1 MKETLP
7 KRSGI
12 PTSLALKYWNIYKE
26 KHLKYIEQ
34 QIHCNYQLFFMK
46 KLWINNTPGKDR
58 NADQIFHF
66 PQEVP
71 KYLNGYYR
79 IPKTDAIKLAALLY
93 RVQCDSDSSVL
104 RNQQQ
109 FQSILPQLLPED
121 TIKLTKAEDWR
132 KSIVSMYNSQIG
144 LKIVEYAYMWWW
156 LRVYFLFLKAELDTT
171 DAKIEFLKL
180 MQEYPTFG
188 STFFVVK
195 QTTDKDYPE
204 VILIAIN
211 RHGFHVID
219 PDKKVYPPPHVKLFN
234 RC

>member
-1 MKETLP
+1 
-7 KRSGI
+7 
-12 PTSLALKYWNIYKE
+12 
-26 KHLKYIEQ
+26 
-34 QIHCNYQLFFMK
+34 MK

-66 PQEVP
+66 SQEVP

-79 IPKTDAIKLAALLY
+79 ISKMDAIKFAALLY
-93 RVQCDSDSSVL
+93 RIQCDSDSSVL

-109 FQSILPQLLPED
+109 FQSVLPQLLPED
-121 TIKLTKAEDWR
+121 TIKLAKTEEWR
-132 KSIVSMYNSQIG
+132 KSIMSMYNSQIG
-144 LKIVEYAYMWWW
+144 LIRLNAHIVCKI
-156 LRVYFLFLKAELDTT
+156 LFNFFFWEIELDTT

-180 MQEYPTFG
+180 MQEYQTFG

-211 RHGFHVID
+211 RHGFHIID
-219 PDKKVYPPPHVKLFN
+219 PDKKV
-234 RC
+234 